1 MQLKKIRIKKKFNC
15 KKNTQRKKSEN
26 DVKQISTKEIWRL
39 WIINANARYFSIR
52 KIRIHMPSNSKK
64 WKNRRHYSG
73 DDYMQKYSWIIQKT
87 ANHFRKLIMG
97 YYFLN
102 LLIMANPKD
111 EPVRLDKQETKHRQ
125 YFKFL
130 NYTNL
135 LIILVVIILFI
146 ISAYIIF
153 KTGSLEST
161 RLYNNRLSWL

>member
-1 MQLKKIRIKKKFNC
+1 
-15 KKNTQRKKSEN
+15 
-26 DVKQISTKEIWRL
+26 
-39 WIINANARYFSIR
+39 
-52 KIRIHMPSNSKK
+52 
-64 WKNRRHYSG
+64 
-73 DDYMQKYSWIIQKT
+73 
-87 ANHFRKLIMG
+87 MG

-135 LIILVVIILFI
+135 LIILVVIILFS

-161 RLYNNRLSWL
+161 RLYNNRLS